1 MDFQNIYQII
11 INEPIYL
18 IIAILLLLIISYS
31 ILKKLFKMFVMLLII
46 LILYIGYLIYT
57 GQKLPDEENINSI
70 KEKIIK
76 NVEQGINKLDQL
88 SKENN

>member
-1 MDFQNIYQII
+1 
-11 INEPIYL
+11 
-18 IIAILLLLIISYS
+18 
-31 ILKKLFKMFVMLLII
+31 MFVMLLII

>member
-18 IIAILLLLIISYS
+18 IITTLLLLIIAYS
-31 ILKKLFKMFVMLLII
+31 ILKKLFKMLVMLLII
-46 LILYIGYLIYT
+46 LILYIGYLMYT
-57 GQKLPDEENINSI
+57 GQKLPSDENINSI
-70 KEKIIK
+70 KEKMVK
-76 NVEQGINKLDQL
+76 GVEQGINKLDQL